1 MNVYRACT
9 IHDLPALKTIW
20 LSCFDERED
29 AAELFLRRNLATCH
43 VYACETDGD
52 LVAAL
57 YLIGCV
63 LGGKRA
69 HYLCGAATLPAYRG
83 RGIMSA
89 LIAYALKDASK
100 CGDRYSLLLPA
111 EESLYRY
118 YARFG
123 YRPTC
128 AMKHA
133 VLTTDTDRTVRGGTL
148 KLMELQ
154 AASVASSCLIWE
166 EAFIRFTADYYG
178 CYGARTVQSA
188 DAFAIYQPD
197 GDKVE
202 VIYALYRDIDA
213 LKALLRA
220 ENIRCFSLTGAADDA
235 SFKGSVKRPYG
246 LILPLDRE
254 TDPDNVF
261 IGITLQ

>member
-9 IHDLPALKTIW
+9 IDDLPTLKAIW

-29 AAELFLRRNLATCH
+29 AAELFLRRNLLTCH
-43 VYACETDGD
+43 AYACEADGD

-57 YLIGCV
+57 YLIDCV
-63 LGGKRA
+63 LGGERA

-100 CGDRYSLLLPA
+100 RGDRYSLLLPA
-111 EESLYRY
+111 DQSLYRY

-123 YRPTC
+123 YRPMC

-133 VLTTDTDRTVRGGTL
+133 VLTTDTDRTVRGGTPN
-148 KLMELQ
+148 LMQLQ
-154 AASVASSCLIWE
+154 SSSVTSSCLIWE
-166 EAFIRFTADYYG
+166 EDYIRFAADYYG
-178 CYGARTVQSA
+178 CYGARTAISA

-197 GDKVE
+197 GDAAE

-213 LKALLRA
+213 IKALLRA
-220 ENIRCFSLTGAADDA
+220 ENIRRFSLTGAADGDA
-235 SFKGSVKRPYG
+235 YKGNVKRPYG
-246 LILPLDRE
+246 MILPLEGDAVLN
-254 TDPDNVF
+254 NVF
-261 IGITLQ
+261 IGITLR

>member
-9 IHDLPALKTIW
+9 PHDLPALKAIW
-20 LSCFDERED
+20 LSSFDEREE
-29 AAELFLRRNLATCH
+29 AAELFLQRNLMTCH
-43 VYACETDGD
+43 AYTCEANGD

-57 YLIGCV
+57 YLINCV
-63 LGGKRA
+63 LGGIRA

-100 CGDRYSLLLPA
+100 RGDRYSLLLPA
-111 EESLYRY
+111 DESLYRY

-123 YRPTC
+123 YRPSC

-133 VLTTDTDRTVRGGTL
+133 MLTADTDRSVHGGTPS
-148 KLMELQ
+148 LMQLQ
-154 AASVASSCLIWE
+154 AASATPSSLIWE
-166 EAFIRFTADYYG
+166 EEYIRFTADYYG
-178 CYGARTVQSA
+178 CYGARTAQSE

-197 GDKVE
+197 GDAAE
-202 VIYALYRDIDA
+202 VIYALYSDIDA

-220 ENIRCFSLTGAADDA
+220 ENIRCFFLTGAADTA
-235 SFKGSVKRPYG
+235 SFKGNVKKPYG
-246 LILPLDRE
+246 MLLSLDGN
-254 TDPDNVF
+254 TTPSDVF